1 MNLVVGNPLQ
11 HSLSP
16 RLHNFV
22 YGLENI
28 PTTME
33 KFAEADIKKVVSKVK
48 NDSIE
53 LTAVTMPHKE
63 KVIDYLDEVEAVALE
78 IGSVNTIVNRQGK
91 LFGYN
96 TDLIGIGQTLD
107 GVAIKNKKILLLG
120 AGRAARTT

>member
-53 LTAVTMPHKE
+53 LTALTTPPQK
-63 KVIDYLDEVEAVALE
+63 KKNFFLCEV
-78 IGSVNTIVNRQGK
+78 GS
-91 LFGYN
+91 
-96 TDLIGIGQTLD
+96 
-107 GVAIKNKKILLLG
+107 A
-120 AGRAARTT
+120 